1 MTMSLR
7 LQINLIIGLL
17 LSAFASLLIGLQIED
32 TRRSV
37 REEMDGASMVA
48 TQLLSRVQANTSSTS
63 LADMARFLVS
73 VGRIRAHEI
82 ELQDEQGLVLYHSPP
97 PVYKAGRDAPAWYSD
112 IVTPP
117 VTTREIQ
124 LSQGRLLV
132 WADPSRA
139 VLDGW
144 DDFVPI
150 LTTVLIGFVLGNV
163 LVFVLVGRVLRPIQQ
178 VVQGLQDISA
188 GSYATRLPPMPGQ
201 EAQQMG
207 QAFNAMAQSVQD
219 GIEARVKARE
229 ATQALAQ
236 NRELTQV
243 IQARIEEVRGQ
254 IARELHDE
262 LGQQVTAIKSVG
274 LAIAHRAKGMDA
286 QIESSAHMVVS
297 CADAIYEE
305 VHQLV
310 SKLRPLALDR
320 FGLADALQDLLED
333 ARARH
338 PEVNIQLRLDEA
350 LDTLSEA
357 LATATYRI
365 MQESLTN
372 ALRHAQ
378 ASQIDLKVAILGDS
392 VTLEVRD
399 NGRGPSVHWA
409 ESGHFGV
416 IGMRERA
423 QGLGGQLH
431 FEALVPSGVRVHAVL
446 PLSQNTP
453 HG

>member
-17 LSAFASLLIGLQIED
+17 LASFALVLIGLQIQD

-37 REEMDGASMVA
+37 RDEMEGASMVA
-48 TQLLSRVQANTSSTS
+48 TQLLSRVQANISSES
-63 LADMARFLVS
+63 VADMTRFLKS
-73 VGRIRAHEI
+73 VGRIRANEI
-82 ELQDEQGLVLYHSPP
+82 ELQDEHGQVLYHSPP
-97 PVYKAGRDAPAWYSD
+97 PVYKAGRDAPGWYSAM
-112 IVTPP
+112 VTPS
-117 VTTREIQ
+117 VITREIQ
-124 LSQGRLLV
+124 LQEGRLLV

-150 LTTVLIGFVLGNV
+150 LATVLIGFILGNL
-163 LVFVLVGRVLRPIQQ
+163 LVFLLVGRVLQPIQQ
-178 VVQGLQDISA
+178 VVQGLQHISA
-188 GSYATRLPPMPGQ
+188 GSYATRLPKMSGQ

-207 QAFNAMAQSVQD
+207 SAFNAMAQSVQD
-219 GIEARVKARE
+219 GIEARAKAQE
-229 ATQALAQ
+229 ATQALAL

-274 LAIAHRAKGMDA
+274 LAIAHRAKDLDS

-297 CADAIYEE
+297 CADTIYQE

-320 FGLADALQDLLED
+320 FGLADALQDMLED
-333 ARARH
+333 ARSRH
-338 PEVNIQLRLDEA
+338 PEMSIQLELA
-350 LDTLSEA
+350 AGLDTLSEA
-357 LATATYRI
+357 LATAIYRI

-378 ASQIDLKVAILGDS
+378 ASQISMKVEMVGDS
-392 VTLEVRD
+392 VSLAVQD
-399 NGRGPSVHWA
+399 NGKGPAADWA

-423 QGLGGQLH
+423 HGLGGQLQ
-431 FEALVPSGVRVHAVL
+431 FEALEPAGVRVHAVL
-446 PLSQNTP
+446 PLSQNT
-453 HG
+453 HHV